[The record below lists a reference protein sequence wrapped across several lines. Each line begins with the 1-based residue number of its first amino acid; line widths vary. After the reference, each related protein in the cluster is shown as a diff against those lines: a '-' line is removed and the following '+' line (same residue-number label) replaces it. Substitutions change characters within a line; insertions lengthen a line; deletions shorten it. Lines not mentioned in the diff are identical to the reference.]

1 MKKIAVGIVVILGLS
16 FLQTVPAKA
25 AGETIV
31 IVDSMVDSARP
42 ELKNNIVHEVCMTES
57 RFCSGRIMQAE
68 GAGVASAPSNI
79 IYKNST
85 LRHGTDLALTIAK
98 VDPNARIIFIR
109 TTGIDDRGNVSTV
122 SNMSFF
128 AKPFN
133 WIAENKTKYNIV
145 SVVFSMGVRNT
156 TPTCTYKKSDQ
167 PLVDSIKKL
176 TAMNVAVMAGTGNSP
191 QYNAVMF
198 PACITDTVSVGGTQ
212 DWQQAVHPGFNRN
225 ADTDFFTVGF
235 WNLATGRQIGTSLSN
250 AALAAYWAKNYKGSF
265 KDTYDY
271 LKSIGK
277 PIVGDSAGLFVD
289 VNK

>member
-1 MKKIAVGIVVILGLS
+1 MKKIAVGIVAVFGLS

-42 ELKNNIVHEVCMTES
+42 ELKKNIVYEVCMTES
-57 RFCSGRIMQAE
+57 RFCSGRLMQAE
-68 GAGVASAPSNI
+68 GAGVASAPSEI
-79 IYKNST
+79 IYRNST
-85 LRHGTDLALTIAK
+85 LRHGTDLALTVTK

-109 TTGIDDRGNVSTV
+109 TTGTDDRGNISTV

-128 AKPFN
+128 TKPFN

-156 TPTCTYKKSDQ
+156 SSTCSYKKSDQ

-212 DWQQAVHPGFNRN
+212 DWQEAVHPSWNRN
-225 ADTDFFTVGF
+225 ADTDFYAVGF
-235 WNLATGRQIGTSLSN
+235 WNLATGRQTGTSLSN
-250 AALAAYWAKNYKGSF
+250 AALAAYWTKNYKGSF

-277 PIVGDSAGLFVD
+277 PLLAEPTGLFVD
-289 VNK
+289 VTK